1 MGWSIFWRKCTI
13 RKFFNQLLCVVHRLV
28 CRKSAKYIF
37 RKFQLKISKRLS
49 PTSNQQVPGI
59 IGIGGKGIK
68 GSTVKL
74 QSSVISMHLFNA
86 GPSEGL
92 KIRGCQYY
100 LLGIICPLGWDRVN
114 WSAKIWGCHGTP
126 GTPRDD
132 TPEKYAAKK
141 ETMATFGVNTM

>member
-1 MGWSIFWRKCTI
+1 MFHQLDLEIKLGLYKITELS
-13 RKFFNQLLCVVHRLV
+13 QLLCVVHRLV

-49 PTSNQQVPGI
+49 PTSNQQVPGM

-86 GPSEGL
+86 QLQP
-92 KIRGCQYY
+92 
-100 LLGIICPLGWDRVN
+100 
-114 WSAKIWGCHGTP
+114 
-126 GTPRDD
+126 
-132 TPEKYAAKK
+132 
-141 ETMATFGVNTM
+141 